1 MRRTSVIAL
10 LAIVLLVGTAF
21 AQTRTGILTGRVSD
35 DQGEFLPGVTVTISS
50 PSLIGG
56 ERSTIC
62 NERGQYRFIDL
73 APGIYVMRA
82 ELQGFQT
89 SAQADIRVRLGLTT
103 TVNVELALGAMSESV
118 DVVAETPAVDVESN
132 KLAVNYDK
140 SLLTKLPSSRSVT
153 TLLGLTPGVVVDVG
167 QDASYP
173 ELASF
178 GSGSRE
184 NYYSV
189 DGTYLTDPGAGS
201 PMIKW
206 NYDIIEEAQ
215 VEGSGHEA
223 QYGNSAGAVINV
235 VTKSGGDTFS
245 GLANFYFRNASMR
258 ADNMEGTG
266 LEAPTNAIKREM
278 EGSLNFGGPIVK
290 EKVWFFLSGG
300 YIPTDSETVGFTE
313 DIERRQKFAF
323 GKVTA
328 QAGPQHRFSLV
339 YNYSGD
345 ITNHMFASQ
354 FRTPDSTL
362 ESEQWTSAFNL
373 QWNYQI
379 SGNALLEMRGAY
391 VDRATTYVSNGPGPM
406 YYELTTGMQTES
418 AGFHNEQTRRRYQ
431 FQTAFSYWLEG
442 LGGDHDIKSGVEYE
456 QGESGYDGHMQYDEP
471 GGPSFVY
478 TMNGEPLQSV
488 VYDPADVLSRNIFRA
503 MAFYAQD
510 TWKMGNRLSLNYGF
524 RINNV
529 RSIIPEQDKV
539 PSPITEFEFTNLEPR
554 IGAALDLSTGS
565 RQMVIKAH
573 WGRYFSNTV
582 ALGLLN
588 PNSLASTV
596 YVYVGGV
603 PYPVSSSSALAAD
616 VDPDLK
622 RPYSDAVNVGFE
634 ISLSKDLAFKVN
646 GILKNTHDFVG
657 EIDSN
662 RTAEWWEPVAVDNPV
677 TGGTLTVYNLKSDAP
692 ANFTYYTNPAEADRT
707 YKALQFIL
715 EKSLSHNFQFMLS
728 YTMSRA
734 EGMVPLGVWGSS
746 GMQASGTWNDPN
758 MFVNSRG
765 VLDLDKP
772 HSFKFNGVWTAPLG
786 FIVGVNYV
794 GQSGFPYARG
804 FDVSLNQ
811 GTTTFPAEKPGAQ
824 RTPFQHLIDLRIEK
838 NFTVGRFQPR
848 LFAEAFNLLNSNT
861 ALGIGS
867 VYGTS
872 SYDQITAIISP
883 RIFRLGI
890 GLSF

>member
-1 MRRTSVIAL
+1 MKKISVFMCL
-10 LAIVLLVGTAF
+10 LLFISLGTALS
-21 AQTRTGILTGRVSD
+21 QTRTGILTGRASD
-35 DQGEFLPGVTVTISS
+35 DLGELLPGISVTISS
-50 PSLIGG
+50 PNLIGG
-56 ERSTIC
+56 NRVAIT
-62 NERGQYRFIDL
+62 NVRGLYRFIDL
-73 APGIYVMRA
+73 APGVYVLKA

-89 SAQADIRVRLGLTT
+89 FARAEIRVRLGLTT
-103 TVNVELALGAMSESV
+103 TVNIEMKMGTMSESV
-118 DVVAETPAVDVESN
+118 DVVAESPVVDVESN
-132 KLAVNYDK
+132 KLAVNFDK

-153 TLLGLTPGVVVDVG
+153 TLLGLTPGVVVDIGADQV
-167 QDASYP
+167 YP

-223 QYGNSAGAVINV
+223 QYGNAAGAVINV

-245 GLANFYFRNASMR
+245 GLANFYFRNKSMR
-258 ADNMEGTG
+258 SDNHEGTG
-266 LEAPTNAIKREM
+266 LDAASNAIKNEL
-278 EGSLNFGGPIVK
+278 EGSLNFGGPIIK

-300 YIPTDSETVGFTE
+300 YIPTDSETVGFSD

-345 ITNHMFASQ
+345 NTNHMFASQ
-354 FRTPDSTL
+354 FRTPESTL
-362 ESEQWTSAFNL
+362 NSNQWTSTFNM

-391 VDRATTYVSNGPGPM
+391 VDRATTYNSNNPGSSR
-406 YYELTTGMQTES
+406 YELSTGMMTKS

-431 FQTAFSYWLEG
+431 FQTSFSYWLEG
-442 LGGDHDIKSGVEYE
+442 LGGDHDIKAGLEYE

-478 TMNGEPLQSV
+478 TMNGEPMMMA
-488 VYDPADVLSRNIFRA
+488 VYDPADMQSRSIFRA
-503 MAFYAQD
+503 MSFYAQD
-510 TWKMGNRLSLNYGF
+510 TWKMGSRLSFNYGF
-524 RINNV
+524 RVNNV
-529 RSIIPEQDKV
+529 RSIIPKQDNV
-539 PSPITEFEFTNLEPR
+539 ASDITEFEFTNLEPR
-554 IGAALDLSTGS
+554 IGLVVDLSTGG
-565 RQMVIKAH
+565 RQMALKAH
-573 WGRYFSNTV
+573 WGRYFTNSV

-588 PNSLASTV
+588 PNSFSSTTYIFV
-596 YVYVGGV
+596 DGV
-603 PYPVSSSSALAAD
+603 AYPIGSSSPEAAD

-634 ISLSKDLAFKVN
+634 ISLTKDLAFKIN
-646 GILKNTHDFVG
+646 GIYKKSHDFIG
-657 EIDSN
+657 AYDTS
-662 RTAEWWEPVAVDNPV
+662 RTEVWYEPVAVDNPI
-677 TGGTLTVYNLKSDAP
+677 TNSQLTVYNLKPGAP
-692 ANFTYYTNPAEADRT
+692 DNFTYYTNPDEADRS

-715 EKSLSHNFQFMLS
+715 EKHLSHNFQFMLS

-746 GMQASGTWNDPN
+746 GMMASGAWNNPN
-758 MFVNSRG
+758 MYVNTRG

-772 HSFKFNGVWTAPLG
+772 HSIKFNGIYQAPLG
-786 FIVGVNYV
+786 FILGVNYV
-794 GQSGFPYARG
+794 GQSGFPYARY
-804 FDVSLNQ
+804 FDVTLNQ
-811 GTTTFPAEKPGAQ
+811 GLSSFNGEKPGAN
-824 RTPFQHLIDLRIEK
+824 RTPFQHLLDLRLEK
-838 NFTVGRFQPR
+838 NFTIGRFQPK
-848 LFAEAFNLLNSNT
+848 LFLEAFNLLNSNT
-861 ALGIGS
+861 ALGIGAKYNS
-867 VYGTS
+867 PTYDEITS
-872 SYDQITAIISP
+872 ILSP
-883 RIFRLGI
+883 RILRVGV
-890 GLSF
+890 GLTF